1 MFHLLDHAGLKALID
16 KITNYFYTKTEIDD
30 MLSAGMKYEVVEELP
45 ATGVEGTIYLVPS
58 STSPSG
64 DIYDEYIYVDG
75 DFEKIGT
82 TKADLANVVKVPTAG
97 TAVGDTTHPVYV
109 DADGEA
115 TAGSQ
120 YAGGTKLTLNGT
132 DKGADSAT
140 AYAPTAGGTAGQYLK
155 SNGNGNAPTWETMD
169 SAPTEN
175 STKAVTSGGVKT
187 ALDGKQASVTITT
200 NTDTPTDNDTV
211 IMQDSDNTGTTS
223 FLRRTMSKIWDYIK
237 GKDGYPEARLAWGGK
252 HLTNATSPVDAALI
266 PDLSANRA
274 AFINPNC
281 VDVLYSEDG
290 GTTWQDYGLT
300 DWQKQRLLCDESSVI
315 VGKRSSTQHAD
326 AQCMLRIFI
335 HDTTSYFYAKIQKI
349 AVYCATN
356 GSEGCYCNVTGRKQV
371 NVNDNVDSW
380 DTLADHVSISGWSGW
395 NIIQTSFI
403 TYGGNTTSY
412 HINNYY
418 GQIRLDFGI
427 SGPTTADNGAGL
439 SIARIRMYGT
449 ECWGGSMSYL
459 AKYGN
464 PFVLRE
470 GKKCVFE
477 GPVAVKD
484 GTASQVLLANGDV
497 MGLPVPVNKG
507 GTGATTAIGAEY
519 NILNQVADISTTL
532 SDTRK
537 IALCNQTKSATNG
550 VFRWIALSQVWTW
563 IKTHFDSSPTSG
575 SGNGI
580 TSGGVYSALEEKV
593 NLQPDFTA
601 SQIDYSAG
609 NVGKWQKVLRF
620 PDGAD
625 LVINMKKTAMGSDTT
640 STLWYS
646 SSSMGESYTS
656 LFGNHSVRFV
666 RDGGYVFLCLACRK
680 STNEPI
686 ESYTFQIAHSSV
698 PMSDIVAVTD
708 ASPITATPK
717 EPNIVYR
724 APITTG
730 AVSFNVNNGAG
741 SVAMA
746 NHNDFVGN
754 MTSEATNGVVV
765 TMSGATEGQIY
776 RFVFTRN
783 ITGGV
788 TFKQSNVAYCTIA
801 GDVNA
806 GDTITLTAVSN
817 TADGWLYEQESA
829 GIESSDGSNIIEY
842 NGSTADVRVN
852 WEKLPARVV
861 MNVADDDYEDDKNI
875 AIGYGAS
882 TYKLTGDEN
891 YPYAYTTKATFE
903 KMKVDGG
910 EEEYTHAVTA
920 GTTYSIIRGSVT
932 TSFTPTHSGYAVILK
947 MPNSSDVLTTQYP
960 AQIRTATQ
968 LGDYA
973 VYDKTFSGETEQYVI
988 VLIPISANYAENIGA
1003 DSSYAIVWILSQNNS
1018 YNTACGYSS
1027 RASGS
1032 LSSAFGLRARANDA
1046 SSLAAG
1052 ADSLASDRHTTAAG
1066 DRARAEGRYS
1076 SAYGS
1081 TATANGE
1088 ASSAI
1093 GSSANA
1099 SGRYSTAIGHNATA
1113 KNYMSTAVGNGA
1125 TASGQYS
1132 EALGMSAIA
1141 GSDNSTALGSSSK
1154 SHGYCSTAVGN
1165 QARAGLSST
1174 DADRPY
1180 RRVKNFTAVQFTD
1193 GGDSVLAKQCETDD
1207 AVTIAVNGNNYTLT
1221 PPDEGYTLVALNDAN
1236 AQYIKGIVTGYLKVN
1251 GAFGYYISN
1260 TQAVSTEVLSGNY
1273 CAVWIKTFSL
1283 PSEIASLSFVAYYTD
1298 PSSAGQYQTTLGY
1311 NSEAVGSSSVA
1322 VGHNV
1327 TATRDY
1333 QVVIGS
1339 GNLPDYDALFIVGAG
1354 GNVANGKKNIL
1365 TVDYRE
1371 QLQVRG
1377 VRTQVAKMTTSGTIS
1392 GVNNIYLIGSG
1403 CTVALPSTGEEGQ
1416 VLKVCAEGNC
1426 TVGGVSLEAGKFRE
1440 YVCAGGAWY
1449 TRE

>member
-1 MFHLLDHAGLKALID
+1 MIKNFFNVAGADAVKRIAEWIRQ
-16 KITNYFYTKTEIDD
+16 KFYTKSEIDE
-30 MLSAGMKYEVVEELP
+30 MFSAGAKYEVVDELP

-82 TKADLANVVKVPTAG
+82 TKADLANVVRVPTAG

-140 AYAPTAGGTAGQYLK
+140 AYAPTAGGTSGQYLK
-155 SNGNGNAPTWETMD
+155 SNGSGNAPSWETMD

-200 NTDTPTDNDTV
+200 NANTPTDNDNV
-211 IMQDSDNTGTTS
+211 IMQDSGNTGTTS
-223 FLRRTMSKIWDYIK
+223 FLRRKLSTLWEYFK

-281 VDVLYSEDG
+281 VDILYSEDG

-300 DWQKQRLLCDESSVI
+300 DWEKQRILCDERSVI
-315 VGKRSSTQHAD
+315 VGKRSSSQHAD
-326 AQCMLRIFI
+326 AQCMLRVLI

-371 NVNDNVDSW
+371 DINNNVDSW
-380 DTLADHVSISGWSGW
+380 DTLADHVGMSGWSGW

-403 TYGGNTTSY
+403 TYGGNATAF

-439 SIARIRMYGT
+439 SISRIRMYGT

-477 GPVAVKD
+477 GPIAVKD
-484 GTASQVLLANGDV
+484 GTTNQVLLANGDV
-497 MGLPVPVNKG
+497 MGLPVPINKG

-537 IALCNQTKSATNG
+537 IALCNQTKSASNG
-550 VFRWIALSQVWTW
+550 VFRWIALSNVWTW
-563 IKTHFDSSPTSG
+563 LKTHFDSSPTSG
-575 SGNGI
+575 SSNGI

-609 NVGKWQKVLRF
+609 NVGKWQKVLRI
-620 PDGAD
+620 PEGAD
-625 LVINMKKTAMGSDTT
+625 LVINMKKTAMGSDST
-640 STLWYS
+640 STLWFS
-646 SSSMGESYTS
+646 SSSMGDSYTS

-666 RDGGYVFLCLACRK
+666 HDGGYVFLVLACRK

-730 AVSFNVNNGAG
+730 AVSFNVTNGAG

-746 NHNDFVGN
+746 NHNDFLGN
-754 MTSEATNGVVV
+754 MTSEATNGVMV

-788 TFKQSNVAYCTIA
+788 TFKQSNVAYCTIS

-852 WEKLPARVV
+852 WDKLPANVV
-861 MNVADDDYEDDKNI
+861 RNGAYSSSTGHENI
-875 AIGYGAS
+875 AIGFASSVAPTSYSGAVAIGKS
-882 TYKLTGDEN
+882 
-891 YPYAYTTKATFE
+891 
-903 KMKVDGG
+903 
-910 EEEYTHAVTA
+910 
-920 GTTYSIIRGSVT
+920 T
-932 TSFTPTHSGYAVILK
+932 TSRG
-947 MPNSSDVLTTQYP
+947 N
-960 AQIRTATQ
+960 
-968 LGDYA
+968 
-973 VYDKTFSGETEQYVI
+973 FSI
-988 VLIPISANYAENIGA
+988 VVGCFSNA
-1003 DSSYAIVWILSQNNS
+1003 DN
-1018 YNTACGYSS
+1018 G
-1027 RASGS
+1027 GM
-1032 LSSAFGLRARANDA
+1032 AFGSQAHANGS
-1046 SSLAAG
+1046 SSLAVGSNVTAN
-1052 ADSLASDRHTTAAG
+1052 DSSSMAIGYHAESEGFQSIAIGPYASTKNISALAVGYNAKANQLRGGYGKHELISFKVNDVSKKVHTSSTAETISIEITGIGTFTGIDIPTDYMLFVLNEELEFANELLYEVDG
-1066 DRARAEGRYS
+1066 VVKQKQDFSS
-1076 SAYGS
+1076 SAW
-1081 TATANGE
+1081 
-1088 ASSAI
+1088 
-1093 GSSANA
+1093 
-1099 SGRYSTAIGHNATA
+1099 
-1113 KNYMSTAVGNGA
+1113 NYITVSRK
-1125 TASGQYS
+1125 
-1132 EALGMSAIA
+1132 
-1141 GSDNSTALGSSSK
+1141 TALGSSGYYAYIFPSK
-1154 SHGYCSTAVGN
+1154 YIDYTDINTSTNAYFF
-1165 QARAGLSST
+1165 ATS
-1174 DADRPY
+1174 
-1180 RRVKNFTAVQFTD
+1180 
-1193 GGDSVLAKQCETDD
+1193 GDSYNRRY
-1207 AVTIAVNGNNYTLT
+1207 NG
-1221 PPDEGYTLVALNDAN
+1221 
-1236 AQYIKGIVTGYLKVN
+1236 
-1251 GAFGYYISN
+1251 ISIG
-1260 TQAVSTEVLSGNY
+1260 TSTTS
-1273 CAVWIKTFSL
+1273 
-1283 PSEIASLSFVAYYTD
+1283 
-1298 PSSAGQYQTTLGY
+1298 
-1311 NSEAVGSSSVA
+1311 
-1322 VGHNV
+1322 
-1327 TATRDY
+1327 
-1333 QVVIGS
+1333 IGS
-1339 GNLPDYDALFIVGAG
+1339 GSIAIGDGATSINDGQIVLGQFNAESGTDLFQI
-1354 GNVANGKKNIL
+1354 GNGTESNRKNIL
-1365 TVDYRE
+1365 TIDSNERLNVSAYVGGTQTIDMNQQTGSLGNITKSIYRI
-1371 QLQVRG
+1371 RWDD
-1377 VRTQVAKMTTSGTIS
+1377 TGTINLTL
-1392 GVNNIYLIGSG
+1392 GTGG
-1403 CTVALPSTGEEGQ
+1403 CVEGQ
-1416 VLKVCAEGNC
+1416 RVTIFAETND
-1426 TVGGVSLEAGKFRE
+1426 VSVSGKLIVTGRYMDFVFIAGDWR
-1440 YVCAGGAWY
+1440 APQDPWQ
-1449 TRE
+1449 